1 MSYPDEIISVNP
13 IEEAES
19 RIQDSLNNSIL
30 NLLLETSTFSS
41 EEWRKY
47 SYEGAYHLD
56 LTKLIDRALALT
68 NLGFSGRDIIEY
80 TRVGGTVSYA
90 SRISN
95 LFSATGYDIYR
106 YRRANIFNGSAS
118 SLNFAEELVAINYKD
133 QPVFSS
139 GYNLLRATWLGV
151 SIETAE
157 DLAVLGHNAD
167 EIIQLTFLNKIGLSP
182 DFQYPEFIETDRPNL
197 RIVMPYYE
205 RNGAFYHP
213 NFLRFLRNIDQN
225 YDTRVTFADT
235 EETAFPFIG
244 KDNLTII
251 AGHGSHESIQ
261 LGGPNQRYFISDER
275 WLIDRSDEELSRF
288 SSLPEN
294 SIVVMISCNTAGNWE
309 IRSTLANDLSNFL
322 NLEKNITL
330 YAAEDAID
338 INYTNWVTISSI
350 NPLVLR
356 FYNNEGEE
364 ITYISK

>member
-157 DLAVLGHNAD
+157 DLAALGHNAE

-182 DFQYPEFIETDRPNL
+182 DFQYPEFIETDKPNL

-205 RNGAFYHP
+205 RNGAFSHP
-213 NFLRFLRNIDQN
+213 NFLRFLRSIVQSNDS
-225 YDTRVTFADT
+225 RVTFGGS
-235 EETAFPFIG
+235 EEMVFPYIG

-251 AGHGSHESIQ
+251 AGHGSRESIQ
-261 LGGPNQRYFISDER
+261 LGGANQRYFIPDER
-275 WLIDRSDEELSRF
+275 LLIDRSDAELSRF

-294 SIVVMISCNTAGNWE
+294 AEVVVISCGIANDWE
-309 IRSTLANDLSNFL
+309 IRRTLANDISNFL
-322 NLEKNITL
+322 DPENVII
-330 YAAEDAID
+330 YAATDTID
-338 INYTNWVTISSI
+338 IGYPGWVRISSI
-350 NPLVLR
+350 NPLVLN
-356 FYNNEGEE
+356 FYNNEGED
-364 ITYISK
+364 ITYTNK